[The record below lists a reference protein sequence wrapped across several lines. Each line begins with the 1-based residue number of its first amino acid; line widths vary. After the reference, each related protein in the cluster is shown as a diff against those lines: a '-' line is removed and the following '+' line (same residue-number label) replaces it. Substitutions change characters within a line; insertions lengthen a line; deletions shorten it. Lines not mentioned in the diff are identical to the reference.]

1 MVNFDDVVKE
11 NTKEHN
17 PNWPQNSSHPYRM
30 LIIGGSG
37 SGKSNSLFNLL
48 YQLSD
53 IDNLYLNAKDS
64 YGAKYQLLINKTE
77 STGLNHSNDSKTFI
91 KYSDNMID
99 IYINFEDYNP
109 NKKRKI
115 LIDFDDIVGDMLS
128 NKHFFCFYSTIS
140 FCCYINFIW

>member
-11 NTKEHN
+11 NTKEYN
-17 PNWPQNSSHPYRM
+17 PNWPQNPSHPQRM

-53 IDNLYLNAKDS
+53 IDNLYLNVKDS

-77 STGLNHSNDSKTFI
+77 STALNYSNDSK
-91 KYSDNMID
+91 
-99 IYINFEDYNP
+99 NFP

-115 LIDFDDIVGDMLS
+115 LIAFDDIVADMLS
-128 NKHFFCFYSTIS
+128 NKRFFCFYSTIL
-140 FCCYINFIW
+140 FCCYKRYQT